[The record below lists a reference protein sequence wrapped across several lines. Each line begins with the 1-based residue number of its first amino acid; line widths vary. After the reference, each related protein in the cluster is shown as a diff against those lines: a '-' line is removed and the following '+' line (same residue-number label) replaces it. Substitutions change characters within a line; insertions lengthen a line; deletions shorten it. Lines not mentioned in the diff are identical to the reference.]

1 MARRNLEKHLQVGKC
16 IEKGKPWPEKF
27 SKVDIIKEI
36 PFDSELGGIW
46 SLQYSFDGETLA
58 VGYGNGAIRLFNS
71 TTGELLKKLRKTR
84 YGGFQIMCL
93 RFHPKEHHILL
104 AGTSEGLIFLCNT
117 QDGTLTEKI
126 TEKNNEINCLDFD
139 CEGFNFAT
147 AGKDLNVRIYDTKT
161 FQLDKTY
168 GGYDSTQNPT
178 EIASCAMRVFSL
190 KYHPDKPNIFVT
202 GGWEN
207 HLKMA
212 EGVFSFIDQPIEFIE
227 CIHCYKHF
235 EKDHDGY
242 WSLSSIE
249 RYLNGIS
256 YTAAGCQYL
265 DEYYFD
271 TANVPCDISCPHCDE
286 DFETVAQVT
295 ARPVWNDDDMLE
307 ERVPDICRFEDV
319 KILKVSMSLEKT
331 TSIQECF
338 KCYID
343 FENLEDVEL
352 NIQHVLDSDVVPS
365 SITLK
370 IIAKTK
376 MNKGFCYLPWI
387 RRKYWSY
394 L

>member
-71 TTGELLKKLRKTR
+71 TTGELLKELRKTR

-207 HLKMA
+207 HLKIWDHTTNN
-212 EGVFSFIDQPIEFIE
+212 GVQRTMHGPHICGDSIDLKEWSILTGSWVGQSALQEWDWTSG
-227 CIHCYKHF
+227 KA
-235 EKDHDGY
+235 KDIPFDFKGHSGA
-242 WSLSSIE
+242 
-249 RYLNGIS
+249 YL
-256 YTAAGCQYL
+256 YCAQY
-265 DEYYFD
+265 
-271 TANVPCDISCPHCDE
+271 CD
-286 DFETVAQVT
+286 
-295 ARPVWNDDDMLE
+295 N
-307 ERVPDICRFEDV
+307 
-319 KILKVSMSLEKT
+319 
-331 TSIQECF
+331 
-338 KCYID
+338 
-343 FENLEDVEL
+343 
-352 NIQHVLDSDVVPS
+352 DVVMAGGS
-365 SITLK
+365 GTNSVQAINKATGEK
-370 IIAKTK
+370 IGEIQMKNAVHALDTTMGGRLFAVGGKED
-376 MNKGFCYLPWI
+376 NLVLGRLC
-387 RRKYWSY
+387 
-394 L
+394 